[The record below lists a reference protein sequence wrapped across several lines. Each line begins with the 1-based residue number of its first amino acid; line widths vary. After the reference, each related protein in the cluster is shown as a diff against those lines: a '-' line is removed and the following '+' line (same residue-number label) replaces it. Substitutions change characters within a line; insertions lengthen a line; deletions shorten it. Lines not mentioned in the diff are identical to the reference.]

1 MAEAKVVST
10 KIKKK
15 NWYPIIA
22 PKIFRG
28 AVLGETTVYDQ
39 NAMVGKTITQN
50 LMSLTGDV
58 KRQNISIDFIVTKVE
73 DGKALTEVIGY
84 HMMPASA
91 RRMTRRSSEK
101 IDLSFVCATSDGKH
115 VRIKPLMFA
124 ISNTK
129 GSVTANIIKTAV
141 DFLVKTVNQ
150 MSYDNLI
157 NDLVNH
163 KLQSSLRDAL
173 KKIYPLRICE
183 IRAMYI
189 DKGKKHVE
197 ERAAVKEEPNEIAG
211 EVAEEIKE
219 TIAEEANE
227 EKAAAEEKAPKAKAK
242 KAKKEA
248 QEE

>member
-157 NDLVNH
+157 NDFRNYFLTY
-163 KLQSSLRDAL
+163 S
-173 KKIYPLRICE
+173 IYPPFCKLHNLLYNPFCLINSLCFPIWTIFPFSRTIILSAFIIVDNLCA
-183 IRAMYI
+183 II
-189 DKGKKHVE
+189 
-197 ERAAVKEEPNEIAG
+197 I
-211 EVAEEIKE
+211 EVLPFRRSCKSF
-219 TIAEEANE
+219 
-227 EKAAAEEKAPKAKAK
+227 
-242 KAKKEA
+242 
-248 QEE
+248 